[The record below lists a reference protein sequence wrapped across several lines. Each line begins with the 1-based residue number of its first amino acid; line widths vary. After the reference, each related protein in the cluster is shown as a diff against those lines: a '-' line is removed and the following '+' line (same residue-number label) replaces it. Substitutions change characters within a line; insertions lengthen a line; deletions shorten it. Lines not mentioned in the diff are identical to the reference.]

1 MRWFA
6 IAAFALAVALAACSK
21 PAGQSPKADQKSSVS
36 LRGYNF
42 TAEGV
47 EEFFVDGYWAANL
60 PPYGGGGGDICCAM
74 LPAHWSPDLRVTVR
88 WTVSHYTAPWEQRKH
103 MSLEEEIKC
112 CVARRTL
119 TKTVPIQPYDAPS
132 TLQVLF
138 LPNDEIEVWATRYDL
153 GHPDHPSKRDY
164 PKNPNPVPQES

>member
-1 MRWFA
+1 MTDET
-6 IAAFALAVALAACSK
+6 
-21 PAGQSPKADQKSSVS
+21 QSPPAAPEQKV
-36 LRGYNF
+36 
-42 TAEGV
+42 
-47 EEFFVDGYWAANL
+47 
-60 PPYGGGGGDICCAM
+60 PI
-74 LPAHWSPDLRVTVR
+74 
-88 WTVSHYTAPWEQRKH
+88 
-103 MSLEEEIKC
+103 SLEEEIKC

-164 PKNPNPVPQES
+164 PKTPNPVPQES